1 MFRVRLTRCG
11 GGGGG
16 GATFDVA
23 GRRSAAMRLLL
34 LLLLLDAGRR
44 RSSVV
49 RRSDGREGRVGR
61 RHGRAAH
68 QPRRADPAAAAAGAA
83 AERPVLAAARGPA
96 VLELGLELVLADLG
110 AVARLTLVLHRCND
124 ITSTNTTSTL
134 IPPSRQQLACMLPIL
149 LTLPAQYAQQG
160 ICSGRVSV
168 CPSVCL
174 FICPVDRQQ
183 GRRAAGLLLSAGAV
197 SGYRS
202 TDAGAA
208 YLLSIDICCRRSC
221 SAANAGS
228 VMLTAEG
235 EDQHRLVIQHD
246 PNAGNSRVAK
256 CRSQTVPKHDLGHFQ
271 RTSQHADG
279 TDKPAKYEFY

>member
-1 MFRVRLTRCG
+1 MFRVRLTRC
-11 GGGGG
+11 GGGG

-23 GRRSAAMRLLL
+23 GRRSAAMRLLLL

-124 ITSTNTTSTL
+124 ITSTSTTSTL
-134 IPPSRQQLACMLPIL
+134 IPPSRQQRACNAADI
-149 LTLPAQYAQQG
+149 T
-160 ICSGRVSV
+160 
-168 CPSVCL
+168 
-174 FICPVDRQQ
+174 D
-183 GRRAAGLLLSAGAV
+183 AAGTVCTAG
-197 SGYRS
+197 
-202 TDAGAA
+202 
-208 YLLSIDICCRRSC
+208 YL
-221 SAANAGS
+221 
-228 VMLTAEG
+228 
-235 EDQHRLVIQHD
+235 
-246 PNAGNSRVAK
+246 
-256 CRSQTVPKHDLGHFQ
+256 
-271 RTSQHADG
+271 
-279 TDKPAKYEFY
+279 